1 MRTLCRIIFCGLAAV
16 SFAVFVTQQLPN
28 ISLSANAIQF
38 VTYTALITAG
48 LFALFWIAK
57 RLWLARDL
65 IGRVIMGLVLI
76 IIVILIVIVP
86 EFQQL
91 VLSWL
96 KVLTERPLVITVL
109 CLIICGFCGSRP
121 ATRSSY

>member
-16 SFAVFVTQQLPN
+16 SFAVFVAQNFRSPD
-28 ISLSANAIQF
+28 ANTIQF

-48 LFALFWIAK
+48 LFALVWLAK

-65 IGRVIMGLVLI
+65 IGRVILGLVLI
-76 IIVILIVIVP
+76 IIVILVVTVP
-86 EFQQL
+86 ELQQL

-96 KVLTERPLVITVL
+96 KGLTERPLVITVL
-109 CLIICGFCGSRP
+109 CLIICGFCCSRP
-121 ATRSSY
+121 ATRSSD